1 MQKRKLLQ
9 CTAEGRGQYFGID
22 ENISYVGQ
30 INKHRITKEYYH
42 RIKKIWN
49 WERAGTISLD

>member
-1 MQKRKLLQ
+1 MQKGKLLQ
-9 CTAEGRGQYFGID
+9 CTTEGRGQYFGID

-49 WERAGTISLD
+49 